1 MRRTVRA
8 LSVAALAGFLP
19 VIAAAAAFADPAAE
33 VSPGQVTPGGSITVS
48 VSCDPL
54 EGPAPAAVEATSLAF
69 EEGTVQLRRVVGNE
83 DEVSGAAYSGTARIA
98 PAEDLEEDEG
108 VGPDTAWTVDGTCPA
123 APGAEGT
130 PWSATF
136 TVARGGSNG
145 PCADPLD
152 PTCATSKP
160 CVDPLDTACATSKP
174 CPVPTATPCPT
185 SKPCPAPT
193 ATPCPTSKPCPEPTA
208 TPCPTGKP
216 CPEPTPTPCPTGKP
230 CPEPTPTACH
240 TGQPCPSPPDPS
252 CHTSKPCPDPH
263 DTSCGGAVIEHGV
276 HAGDGGAFNDSVPAL
291 VAGGVLIVGAF
302 GGAAY
307 RLWRKAPAQDD

>member
-8 LSVAALAGFLP
+8 LSVAALGGILP
-19 VIAAAAAFADPAAE
+19 VIAAAAVFADPAAE
-33 VSPGQVTPGGSITVS
+33 VSPGQVAPGGSITVS

-54 EGPAPAAVEATSLAF
+54 GGPAPAAVEATSPAF
-69 EEGTVQLRRVVGNE
+69 EEGTVELRRVVGNE
-83 DEVSGAAYSGTARIA
+83 DEVSGPAYSGTARIA
-98 PAEDLEEDEG
+98 PAEDLEGEEG

-123 APGAEGT
+123 APGGEGT

-160 CVDPLDTACATSKP
+160 CIDPLDTSCATSKP
-174 CPVPTATPCPT
+174 CPVPTATPCHT
-185 SKPCPAPT
+185 STPCPVPT
-193 ATPCPTSKPCPEPTA
+193 ATPCHTSTPCPVPTA
-208 TPCPTGKP
+208 TPCHTS
-216 CPEPTPTPCPTGKP
+216 KP

-302 GGAAY
+302 GGAVY
-307 RLWRKAPAQDD
+307 RLWRKAPAEDG